1 MAEHFYE
8 AITQSL
14 LEYEPSLPPS
24 YQDEGARPSPA
35 QKAPSL
41 YYRHFPSWMIIQ
53 AGWSKSFTINDAM
66 SNEILYLAE
75 FHPFG
80 WFCPKPLGA
89 RGGFILHNGATRKDP
104 VLAATGDVTVFEQRV
119 NPFSNESNIL
129 LPPLPKKDNVKAST
143 TVSETET
150 MIGKSM
156 ANNGVAFR
164 FSIEAGRNMR
174 REKLEWRN
182 VGKGGDQRVAWEL
195 TRLSSAARRIPL
207 EGEIIAKLSWLPI
220 SSISVANPLSAKPIF
235 TLQLMNSLESGL
247 LGERCV
253 LTVVMSALRLW
264 HLRIKGK
271 DKRSYIRIGEKSQGK

>member
-1 MAEHFYE
+1 MMENSYE

-14 LEYEPSLPPS
+14 LKYETSLPPP
-24 YQDEGARPSPA
+24 YQEEGDRLSSA
-35 QKAPSL
+35 QQAPSL
-41 YYRHFPSWMIIQ
+41 YYRNFPSLMIIQ
-53 AGWSKSFTINDAM
+53 AGWSKSFTIKDAP

-89 RGGFILHNGATRKDP
+89 RGGFILHNGVTRKDP

-119 NPFSNESNIL
+119 NPFSNESKIL

-143 TVSETET
+143 TVGETVT
-150 MIGKSM
+150 MIGKSTT
-156 ANNGVAFR
+156 NNGVAFR
-164 FSIEAGRNMR
+164 FSIEARRNMR
-174 REKLEWRN
+174 RERLEWRS
-182 VGKGGDQRVAWEL
+182 VGEGGSGRVAWEL
-195 TRLSSAARRIPL
+195 MRLPSASRRIPP
-207 EGEIIAKLSWLPI
+207 EGEIIAKLSWLPA
-220 SSISVANPLSAKPIF
+220 SLVNVVNPMSAKPIF

-271 DKRSYIRIGEKSQGK
+271 DKRSYIRIGEKLRGG